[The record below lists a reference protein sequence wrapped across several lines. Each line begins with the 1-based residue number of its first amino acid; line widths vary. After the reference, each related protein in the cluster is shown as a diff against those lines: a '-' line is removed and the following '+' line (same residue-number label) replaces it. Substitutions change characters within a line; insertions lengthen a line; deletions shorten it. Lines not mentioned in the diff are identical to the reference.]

1 MNKNIYCLLEQLLR
15 MYNELININIEYK
28 LIY

>member
-1 MNKNIYCLLEQLLR
+1 MNKNIYCLLEQLLG